1 MASIIQIRRD
11 TAANWTSLNPT
22 LAQGEIGYETD
33 TNKFKFGNG
42 TTAWNSLSYF
52 GIGSGV
58 TGVSSFNTR
67 TGAVVPATND
77 YTWAQIDK
85 TTSSLADVT
94 NHSHTVLTDIGTN
107 THAQID
113 TFIASKGANSGLAT
127 LDSGGKIPVTQL
139 PSSVMQYLGTWDA
152 STNTPT
158 LTDGGAFVNGDVYL
172 CSVAGSTNFGHGA
185 ISFAVGDWAVYNGT
199 IWQKSLNSNAVV
211 SVNGY
216 AGVVSL
222 TKSDV
227 GLGNVENTALSTWAG
242 TTNITTL
249 GTIATGTWQGTAI
262 ADAYISSASTW
273 NAKQAAL
280 TFSTGLT
287 NTANTIT
294 NNLSVGVSGG
304 QTAIGGTGVTDIL
317 KLKGTTGNGT
327 LTSPAIQALVGNN
340 GGTTALTILNN
351 GNVGIGTTSPGS
363 KLVITGATSDSTLAG
378 LNVTNSGATS
388 LLYVRNDGNIGIG
401 TTSPGTTLDV
411 FGTGRIKTS
420 AGVNNP
426 FILDTTTDVG
436 SAGASVFA
444 SFRRAGSERGYI
456 GFGSAGGYDISLA
469 NTYLNNGGLNFLTNA
484 TSRMYISNGGNVGIG
499 TTSPNSLLH
508 NNGSFALPIVS
519 KTANYTLTSS
529 DYTVIA
535 SGAGTTITL
544 PTAVNIQGRIY
555 VIKRNDSTNNIT
567 LNTTSS
573 QTIDGATSLTLS
585 TNYQVIMVQSDNA
598 NWQIISAQ

>member
-1 MASIIQIRRD
+1 MSTIKRPFQNRRD
-11 TAANWTSLNPT
+11 TAANWTANNPI
-22 LAQGEIGYETD
+22 LLSGQIGLETD
-33 TNKFKFGNG
+33 TNKFKWGDG
-42 TTAWNSLSYF
+42 VTAWNSLSYF
-52 GIGSGV
+52 GIGSGI
-58 TGVSSFNTR
+58 TGVSSFNSR
-67 TGAVVPATND
+67 TGTVTPATND

-94 NHSHTVLTDIGTN
+94 NHSHTVLTDIGVN
-107 THAQID
+107 THATID
-113 TFIASKGANSGLAT
+113 THL
-127 LDSGGKIPVTQL
+127 
-139 PSSVMQYLGTWDA
+139 A
-152 STNTPT
+152 STSNPHSTKIANLADVT
-158 LTDGGAFVNGDVYL
+158 LTSIADKDLLKYDSATSKFINITL
-172 CSVAGSTNFGHGA
+172 ANFK
-185 ISFAVGDWAVYNGT
+185 T
-199 IWQKSLNSNAVV
+199 SLA
-211 SVNGY
+211 
-216 AGVVSL
+216 L

-262 ADAYISSASTW
+262 ADTYISSASTW

-304 QTAIGGTGVTDIL
+304 QTAIGGTGITDVL
-317 KLKGTTGNGT
+317 SLKGTTGNGT

-351 GNVGIGTTSPGS
+351 GNVGIVTTSPS
-363 KLVITGATSDSTLAG
+363 A
-378 LNVTNSGATS
+378 
-388 LLYVRNDGNIGIG
+388 
-401 TTSPGTTLDV
+401 TLDV
-411 FGTGRIKTS
+411 QNGTNHFRVGGTVS
-420 AGVNNP
+420 SDMD
-426 FILDTTTDVG
+426 LLVG
-436 SAGASVFA
+436 S
-444 SFRRAGSERGYI
+444 
-456 GFGSAGGYDISLA
+456 
-469 NTYLNNGGLNFLTNA
+469 NGGGTL
-484 TSRMYISNGGNVGIG
+484 SVGGPSNGTARTQISSTYWNYFYTETNPRIQVSRDEMGSGQAGIAFNYTAVDTVAKNGSGIGSPASQALGLFTSNGTALMERMRIDNNGNVGIG
-499 TTSPNSLLH
+499 TTSPNSSLH

-519 KTANYTLTSS
+519 KIANYTLTSS
-529 DYTVIA
+529 DHTVIA

-567 LNTTSS
+567 VNTTSL